1 MTAKTKLKKERETL
15 GLLSTKAENIIF
27 DTINTIL
34 LISVCIITLY
44 PFLNTI
50 AISLNDSTDAVYGG
64 IYLWPR
70 VFSTK
75 SYETILFRSSDI
87 PHSAMISAL
96 RAVIGTL
103 ISIPLSMMLAF
114 VMSRKEFV
122 LKGAVTKIVL
132 FTMYVSGG
140 LIPTFL
146 TYRTYGLMNNFL
158 VYVLPTAISA
168 FNVLVMRSFIEG
180 LPYELIESAKI
191 DGASEYRIL
200 FQIVFPL
207 SMPVI
212 ATIGLFVC
220 VSQWNQWFD
229 TMLYC
234 SSKKDLITLQ
244 YKLKQILDTANSMT
258 GDAVSADAAA
268 SVASEGS
275 GRVTTQTIRAAMTVV
290 SVVPIACV
298 YPFLQKYFVKGMTL
312 GAVKG

>member
-75 SYETILFRSSDI
+75 SYETILLRSSDI

-96 RAVIGTL
+96 RAVIGT
-103 ISIPLSMMLAF
+103 IVSIPLSMMLAF

-122 LKGAVTKIVL
+122 LKGVVTKTVL

-200 FQIVFPL
+200 FQIIFPL

>member
-1 MTAKTKLKKERETL
+1 MTAKLVSKDKPKL
-15 GLLSTKAENIIF
+15 GLLSTKTENIIF

-34 LISVCIITLY
+34 LILVCVVTLY
-44 PFLNTI
+44 PFLNTV
-50 AISLNDSTDAVYGG
+50 AISFNDSTDAVYGG

-75 SYETILFRSSDI
+75 SYETILFKSSDI
-87 PHSAMISAL
+87 PYSAMISAL
-96 RAVIGTL
+96 RAISGTL
-103 ISIPLSMMLAF
+103 LSIPLSMMLAF
-114 VMSRKEFV
+114 VMSRKDFV
-122 LKGAVTKIVL
+122 LKSAVTKIVL

-146 TYRTYGLMNNFL
+146 TYRAYGLMNNFL
-158 VYVLPTAISA
+158 VYILPTAISA

-200 FQIVFPL
+200 FQIIFPL

-234 SSKKDLITLQ
+234 SSKKGLVTLQ
-244 YKLKQILDTANSMT
+244 YKLKQILDSANSMT
-258 GDAVSADAAA
+258 GDAVAAGAAA
-268 SVASEGS
+268 SSASEGS
-275 GRVTTQTIRAAMTVV
+275 GRVTTQTIRAAMTVI

>member
-1 MTAKTKLKKERETL
+1 MTAKLVSKDKPRL
-15 GLLSTKAENIIF
+15 GMFSTKTENIIF

-34 LISVCIITLY
+34 LVIVCVVTLY
-44 PFLNTI
+44 PFLNTV

-75 SYETILFRSSDI
+75 SYETILFKSSDI
-87 PHSAMISAL
+87 PYSAMISAL
-96 RAVIGTL
+96 RAVSGTL
-103 ISIPLSMMLAF
+103 LSIPLSMMLAF
-114 VMSRKEFV
+114 VMSRKDFV
-122 LKGAVTKIVL
+122 LKSAVTKIVL

-146 TYRTYGLMNNFL
+146 TYRAYGLMNNFL
-158 VYVLPTAISA
+158 VYILPTAISA

-200 FQIVFPL
+200 FQIIFPL

-234 SSKKDLITLQ
+234 SSKKSLVTLQ

-258 GDAVSADAAA
+258 GDSVAADAAA
-268 SVASEGS
+268 STASEGS

>member
-75 SYETILFRSSDI
+75 SYETILLRSSDI

-96 RAVIGTL
+96 RAVIGT
-103 ISIPLSMMLAF
+103 IVSIPLSMMLAF

-122 LKGAVTKIVL
+122 LKGVVTKIVL

-200 FQIVFPL
+200 FQIIFPL